1 MVIRNRYD
9 VLNAKSFFNVLV
21 WIAADVQYPGS
32 LRNTGKPSDSGCYS
46 QKEQF
51 PMYKLFSRHCIVV
64 QILSHKDIPFQY
76 CMLDKIMTQI
86 IIWEI
91 SIIFQIKLNFEANR
105 STGF

>member
-1 MVIRNRYD
+1 MLIRTLYD

-21 WIAADVQYPGS
+21 WIAADVQYPGG

-51 PMYKLFSRHCIVV
+51 LKYKLFSRHCIVS
-64 QILSHKDIPFQY
+64 QILSHKDIPVQY
-76 CMLDKIMTQI
+76 CMLNKIMTQI
-86 IIWEI
+86 IIWKI
-91 SIIFQIKLNFEANR
+91 SIIFKIKLKFEANR

>member
-1 MVIRNRYD
+1 M
-9 VLNAKSFFNVLV
+9 
-21 WIAADVQYPGS
+21 G
-32 LRNTGKPSDSGCYS
+32 
-46 QKEQF
+46 
-51 PMYKLFSRHCIVV
+51 